1 MKKLIIY
8 MALMVF
14 ALSACQPS
22 GDDVVLE
29 LADGTTGPV
38 KFDKE
43 RQTARVK
50 FNCNR
55 SWKATS
61 SDEWIEIDNGKGS
74 AGDGQ
79 VLKFYLSPNPGYLY
93 RTGTITF
100 NAGGTVM
107 DLQVIQEP
115 EIVYLVNEI
124 FNTKDLIVE
133 SPLPDSWI
141 SIDSDG
147 DGFEWRCWR
156 DPETGETFAFSAS
169 YYDVLGK
176 TLSPDNVM
184 LTPTFKIPAKG
195 FSLRWDVRGN
205 DPEYLGDKYQ
215 VWIAAIVDNTV
226 QLGIKVCEEETTS
239 ATTLT
244 HHEVSLED
252 YDGATFCIAFR
263 HCESTDLARVLITN
277 VEVSNRQ
284 E

>member
-1 MKKLIIY
+1 MKKRIIF

-61 SDEWIEIDNGKGS
+61 SDEWIEIDKGKGS

-79 VLKFYLSPNPGYLY
+79 TLKFYLSSNAGYLY

-100 NAGGTVM
+100 NAGGKVM
-107 DLQVIQEP
+107 ELQVIQEP
-115 EIVYLVNEI
+115 EIVYLIREDFDSQSLLVE
-124 FNTKDLIVE
+124 KDL
-133 SPLPDSWI
+133 PDRWI

-147 DGFEWRCWR
+147 DGYEWR
-156 DPETGETFAFSAS
+156 
-169 YYDVLGK
+169 
-176 TLSPDNVM
+176 
-184 LTPTFKIPAKG
+184 
-195 FSLRWDVRGN
+195 
-205 DPEYLGDKYQ
+205 
-215 VWIAAIVDNTV
+215 
-226 QLGIKVCEEETTS
+226 
-239 ATTLT
+239 
-244 HHEVSLED
+244 
-252 YDGATFCIAFR
+252 
-263 HCESTDLARVLITN
+263 
-277 VEVSNRQ
+277 
-284 E
+284 